1 MIFYI
6 DPGTGSMLFT
16 ILIGVIGAAIYA
28 LRNSWVKLKVLLS
41 GGKNRSRESARI
53 PFVFFTD
60 SKRYW
65 TIFKPLCDE
74 MEKRGETVLYL
85 TASPDDPLLKEKYEH
100 VKAEFAGEGNRAFAR
115 MNMLQADV
123 VLSSTPGLD
132 VYQWKRSRDVSW
144 YVHVLHAANG
154 VTCYRMFGIDY
165 YDALLLSGEYQINE
179 VRKMEAL
186 RHLPPKECVMAG
198 LPHMDS
204 LRKKWLERGPAP
216 AHKTTVLLAPSW
228 GPSSIFNRFGEQM
241 IENLCK
247 TGYHIILRPH
257 PQSMTSE
264 KELIDRLRQKFPE
277 SEKLEWNFDNDNF
290 DVLYRSDL
298 LISDYSGVVFDFA
311 LVFDRPI
318 IYADVDF
325 DYEPYDAGWLDE
337 EMWTFRAL
345 PKVGMQL
352 TQENA
357 DKLPEMI
364 EESLH
369 SQAYAEGRKAAIEET
384 WANVGNSVPTIADY
398 LSEVRQRLLKEAGSN
413 DEAAETAKQKK
424 RFSKET
430 RNKTVKVQMS
440 DETENSHGKE
450 QHS

>member
-1 MIFYI
+1 MFFYI

-16 ILIGVIGAAIYA
+16 ILIGVLGALIYA
-28 LRNSWVKLKVLLS
+28 LRNSWMKLKVLFL
-41 GGKNRSRESARI
+41 GGRSREKSSSGT

-85 TASPDDPLLKEKYEH
+85 TASPDDPLLEEKYTH
-100 VKAEFAGEGNRAFAR
+100 IKTEFIGEGNRAYAR

-132 VYQWKRSRDVSW
+132 VYQWKRSRNVSW

-165 YDALLLSGEYQINE
+165 YDALLLSGEYQIRE
-179 VRKMEAL
+179 VRELEAQ
-186 RHLPPKECVMAG
+186 RRLPAKECVLAG
-198 LPHMDS
+198 LPHMDA
-204 LRKKWLERGPAP
+204 LLKKLQEHGPAP
-216 AHKTTVLLAPSW
+216 EHGTTVLLAPSW

-257 PQSMTSE
+257 PQSMVSE
-264 KELIDRLRQKFPE
+264 KELIARLRSRFPE

-311 LVFDRPI
+311 LVFDRPV
-318 IYADVDF
+318 IYADVSFDF
-325 DYEPYDAGWLDE
+325 EPYDAGWLNN

-352 TQENA
+352 TPENA
-357 DKLPEMI
+357 DRLPELI

-369 SQAYAEGRKAAIEET
+369 SRAFADGRREAVAET
-384 WANVGNSVPTIADY
+384 WANQGNSIPAIADY
-398 LSEVRQRLLKEAGSN
+398 LTAARRRLQERGG
-413 DEAAETAKQKK
+413 
-424 RFSKET
+424 
-430 RNKTVKVQMS
+430 
-440 DETENSHGKE
+440 NSRAV
-450 QHS
+450 

>member
-1 MIFYI
+1 MFFYI

-16 ILIGVIGAAIYA
+16 ILIGVLGALIYA
-28 LRNSWVKLKVLLS
+28 LRNSWMKLKVLFL
-41 GGKNRSRESARI
+41 GGRSREKSSSGT

-85 TASPDDPLLKEKYEH
+85 TASPDDPLLEEKYTH
-100 VKAEFAGEGNRAFAR
+100 IKTEFIGEGNRAYAR

-132 VYQWKRSRDVSW
+132 VYQWKRSRNVSW

-154 VTCYRMFGIDY
+154 VTCYRMFGVDY
-165 YDALLLSGEYQINE
+165 YDALLLSGEYQIRE
-179 VRKMEAL
+179 VRELEAQ
-186 RHLPPKECVMAG
+186 RHLPEKECVLAG
-198 LPHMDS
+198 LPHMDA
-204 LRKKWLERGPAP
+204 LLKKLQEHGPAP
-216 AHKTTVLLAPSW
+216 EHGTTVLLAPSW

-257 PQSMTSE
+257 PQSMVSE
-264 KELIDRLRQKFPE
+264 KELIARLRSRFPE

-311 LVFDRPI
+311 LVFDRPV
-318 IYADVDF
+318 IYADVSFDF
-325 DYEPYDAGWLDE
+325 EPYDAGWLNN

-345 PKVGMQL
+345 PKVGVQL
-352 TQENA
+352 TPENA
-357 DKLPEMI
+357 DMLPELI

-369 SQAYAEGRKAAIEET
+369 SRAFAEGRREAIAET
-384 WANVGNSVPTIADY
+384 WANQGNSIPAIADY
-398 LSEVRQRLLKEAGSN
+398 LTAARRRLQERGG
-413 DEAAETAKQKK
+413 
-424 RFSKET
+424 
-430 RNKTVKVQMS
+430 
-440 DETENSHGKE
+440 NSRAV
-450 QHS
+450 